1 MNSSNIIIQIFYV
14 GGIISCA
21 IQGAE
26 KGKYKYSF
34 PVLHYIANA
43 FGGGFMR
50 DVLFLKVHPW
60 LFTLS
65 ALPDL
70 AIVIICGLMYTYF
83 FFVCK
88 ANKKLYDIATRLVTI
103 TDAFGL
109 GSFICIGI
117 DTAFRYSNNFLT
129 VVVCGYVTAIGGGI
143 LASGKQFT
151 KIFKSREA
159 IRYHFVTL
167 LGCSYYYIF
176 KHSLFLV
183 CFIAT
188 GLFFA
193 SIDYGILYRFYFY
206 NAITQCCKVFLPYPV
221 CYNYNRNNNLQ
232 NWKITNTAKWLSAYS
247 ERSKIY
253 LIHHRIRQC

>member
-1 MNSSNIIIQIFYV
+1 MDNNNIIIQIIYYA
-14 GGIISCA
+14 GIASCA
-21 IQGAE
+21 AQGAE
-26 KGKYKYSF
+26 KGKYKNSF

-50 DVLFLKVHPW
+50 DVLFLRVHPW

-70 AIVIICGLMYTYF
+70 AIVVIIGFLYTYYF
-83 FFVCK
+83 FINK
-88 ANKKLYDIATRLVTI
+88 ANEKQYDIVMWLVTI

-109 GSFICIGI
+109 SSFICIGM
-117 DTAFRYSNNFLT
+117 DRALRYSSNIFT
-129 VVVCGYVTAIGGGI
+129 IVACGYVTAIGGGI

-151 KIFKSREA
+151 KIFKSKEA
-159 IRYHFVTL
+159 IRYHLVTL
-167 LGCSYYYIF
+167 LGCCYYCIF

-183 CFIAT
+183 YFITA
-188 GLFFA
+188 GLFLA

-206 NAITQCCKVFLPYPV
+206 NTITPCHEVFLLYPV
-221 CYNYNRNNNLQ
+221 IYNRNHNFQ
-232 NWKITNTAKWLSAYS
+232 RWKIAKTAKEPRIHS

-253 LIHHRIRQC
+253 LIQHRIRQC